1 MFHTGINT
9 ISGKEETM
17 TPAADDSHSE
27 HEEFRAHLF
36 TRRRFLSGLTGL
48 ILIAAEGSDLNQGAW
63 AADQEATD
71 KPFNREL
78 VEQFMRRAI
87 ELSRKGMESGDG
99 GPFGAVIVKGEK
111 IVGEGWNRV
120 IVTKDPTA
128 HGEVVAIRAATQSLG
143 DFNLKGC
150 DLYTSAH
157 PCPMCLGAIYWAR
170 IDRIYYGSSRKDAA
184 AIGFDDEFIY
194 QQLMRPPQQR
204 QVPEVQ
210 VLAEEAVQV
219 FKSYAAKPDRVRY

>member
-1 MFHTGINT
+1 
-9 ISGKEETM
+9 
-17 TPAADDSHSE
+17 
-27 HEEFRAHLF
+27 
-36 TRRRFLSGLTGL
+36 
-48 ILIAAEGSDLNQGAW
+48 
-63 AADQEATD
+63 
-71 KPFNREL
+71 
-78 VEQFMRRAI
+78 MRRAI
-87 ELSRKGMESGDG
+87 ELSRKGMEAGDG

-120 IVTKDPTA
+120 IATKDPTA
-128 HGEVVAIRAATQSLG
+128 HGEVVAIRAATQSL
-143 DFNLKGC
+143 DSFSLKGC

-170 IDRIYYGSSRKDAA
+170 IDRIYYANNGKDAA

-194 QQLMRPPQQR
+194 QQLMRPPHQR
-204 QVPEVQ
+204 EVPGVQ